1 MSWLIGWTGEAA
13 AAPALPREL
22 HRHSEARWGVAQGG
36 LRATCRWGHHPES
49 GWAWGVVGLGMRL
62 GDDGLH
68 PLTDADWHALIPRAA
83 DALRDQLRRLNGHF
97 VLVRWSAEEIQ
108 AFTDP
113 LGTRTLY
120 YAQHRQQLH
129 LATRLDTLAHQ
140 VEATTLNLGALG
152 AHWLTFN
159 QLSYDALLEG
169 VGRLG
174 PGGMLRYDRATD
186 RLSVDA
192 ARWMPDADAP
202 AHPPMQVLDRLLRV
216 HTPDERMLSLGLSG
230 GLDSRLLLSVLSGR
244 DANYALHTFGD
255 ASDPDVLLSEQLAQ
269 AVDAPRQHLA
279 YPDPSAEDVLAIIQ
293 RHVVQTCAT
302 IPATA
307 ALKLAAY
314 APLEAQH
321 RVMIDGGFGE
331 IGRRQFLNRLRYRQ
345 QVRFSG
351 QALLPA
357 FTVHRADV
365 FAPDVTRTLRQGAE
379 AQLAEVFA
387 QAQAAAVDGLANQL
401 DLLSIWTRLPNFF
414 GHEQARLDAEV
425 VNYMPFAQPA
435 FLSAILAAP
444 VGRRRH
450 GRLYKRAIRQRT
462 PALADLPL
470 AKSGTT
476 YPFGASTVGAWGIS
490 KVKKRWGEHYTD
502 LHRAIYLQRLEPMV
516 RDLASE
522 AMRVPLYDAGKVE
535 RIVNGFYS
543 GDASQAVPLDW
554 WLAFE
559 LWRQAIQAPSL

>member
-1 MSWLIGWTGEAA
+1 MVL
-13 AAPALPREL
+13 
-22 HRHSEARWGVAQGG
+22 GG
-36 LRATCRWGHHPES
+36 LGATCQWGHHAEA
-49 GWAWGVVGLGMRL
+49 GWHWNIVGLGMRL
-62 GDDGLH
+62 GDDGLY
-68 PLTDADWHALIPRAA
+68 PLTAADWHALMPLSAS
-83 DALRDQLRRLNGHF
+83 ALRNKLRRLNGHF
-97 VLVRWSAEEIQ
+97 VLVRWSAQEVQ

-120 YAQHRQQLH
+120 YAQHQQSLYLSTQLDVLARQVH
-129 LATRLDTLAHQ
+129 
-140 VEATTLNLGALG
+140 ATTLNLSALG
-152 AHWLTFN
+152 GHWLTFN
-159 QLSYDALLEG
+159 QLSYDALLDG

-174 PGGMLRYDRATD
+174 PGGLLRYNRTANQLT
-186 RLSVDA
+186 VGA
-192 ARWMPDADAP
+192 ARWLPDTEAP
-202 AHPPMQVLDRLLRV
+202 TDPPMRVLERV
-216 HTPDERMLSLGLSG
+216 LHVHSPEAGRGRTVSLGLSG
-230 GLDSRLLLSVLSGR
+230 GIDSRLLLSLLSSGG
-244 DANYALHTFGD
+244 DTYGLHTFGD

-279 YPDPSAEDVLAIIQ
+279 YPDPSAEEVLAIIE

-321 RVMIDGGFGE
+321 RLMIDGGFGE
-331 IGRRQFLNRLRYRQ
+331 IGRRQFLNRLRYQRPL
-345 QVRFSG
+345 RFTDR
-351 QALLPA
+351 ALFFA
-357 FTVHRADV
+357 FSVQRADV
-365 FAPDVTRTLRQGAE
+365 FAADVHHALRQGAE

-387 QAQAAAVDGLANQL
+387 LARDAPVAGGANRL

-435 FLSAILAAP
+435 FLSAIMATP
-444 VGRRRH
+444 VGKRRH
-450 GRLYKRAIRQRT
+450 GRMYKRTIRQRT

-476 YPFGASTVGAWGIS
+476 YPFGASTLGAWAVA

-502 LHRAIYLQRLEPMV
+502 LHRLIYLQRLEPMV
-516 RDLASE
+516 RDLATGV
-522 AMRVPLYDAGKVE
+522 AHVPLYDTAKVE
-535 RIVNGFYS
+535 RLVAGFYS
-543 GDASQAVPLDW
+543 GDASQAVALDW

-559 LWRQAIQAPSL
+559 LWRRALQPPSL

>member
-1 MSWLIGWTGEAA
+1 
-13 AAPALPREL
+13 
-22 HRHSEARWGVAQGG
+22 
-36 LRATCRWGHHPES
+36 
-49 GWAWGVVGLGMRL
+49 MRL

-68 PLTDADWHALIPRAA
+68 PLTDAAWHALMPLSAA
-83 DALRDQLRRLNGHF
+83 ALRDQLRQLNGHF
-97 VLVRWSAEEIQ
+97 VLVRWSAREVQ

-120 YAQHRQQLH
+120 YARHHQNLY
-129 LATRLDTLAHQ
+129 LSTRLDALAHH
-140 VEATTLNLGALG
+140 VNATTLNLSALG
-152 AHWLTFN
+152 GHWLTFN
-159 QLSYDALLEG
+159 QLSYDALLDG
-169 VGRLG
+169 IGRLG
-174 PGGMLRYDRATD
+174 PGGRLRYERTAD

-192 ARWMPDADAP
+192 ARWVPDEAP
-202 AHPPMQVLDRLLRV
+202 TDPPMRVLERLLHVHPPEAEG
-216 HTPDERMLSLGLSG
+216 ERTVSLGLSG
-230 GLDSRLLLSVLSGR
+230 GIDSRLLLSLLSSG
-244 DANYALHTFGD
+244 DGAYGLHTFGD

-279 YPDPSAEDVLAIIQ
+279 YPDPSAEEVLAIMQ

-321 RVMIDGGFGE
+321 RLMIDGGFGE
-331 IGRRQFLNRLRYRQ
+331 IGRRQFLNRLRYQRPL
-345 QVRFSG
+345 RLTA
-351 QALLPA
+351 QALFTA
-357 FTVHRADV
+357 FAVQRADV
-365 FAPDVTRTLRQGAE
+365 FTSDVNHALRQGAE

-387 QAQAAAVDGLANQL
+387 LAQEAPVAGEANRL

-425 VNYMPFAQPA
+425 VNYMPFAQSA
-435 FLSAILAAP
+435 YLSAIMATP
-444 VGRRRH
+444 VGKRRH
-450 GRLYKRAIRQRT
+450 GRMYKRTIRQRT

-476 YPFGASTVGAWGIS
+476 YPFGASTLGAWAVS

-502 LHRAIYLQRLEPMV
+502 LHRHIYLRRLEPMV
-516 RDLASE
+516 RDLA
-522 AMRVPLYDAGKVE
+522 AGAARVPLYDAAKVE
-535 RIVNGFYS
+535 RLVDGFYN

-554 WLAFE
+554 WLTFE
-559 LWRQAIQAPSL
+559 LWRRSVQSASP